1 MIDDWA
7 KAGPGYWM
15 HETSGALHE
24 VVERYLLGLSLTPE
38 DVAYLRAYFR
48 QWIMAPIWDANP
60 HATDESRSHLTRLR
74 REVDELKNRETID
87 LWLDAAGDEGID
99 PL

>member
-1 MIDDWA
+1 MADA
-7 KAGPGYWM
+7 PGYWM

-38 DVAYLRAYFR
+38 DIAYLRAYFR
-48 QWIMAPIWDANP
+48 QWIMSPLWDQNP
-60 HATDESRSHLTRLR
+60 HATTYHRAWLDQMRLR
-74 REVDELKNRETID
+74 VGGLKDRGAID
-87 LWLDAAGDEGID
+87 LWLADASEYGID